1 MLKISTRCRYGLLAM
16 VELGQKY
23 GQAPVSVQEIYQKQ
37 RIPKFYLQQLL
48 VKLRRNGLVESIR
61 GTKGGFVLKK
71 DPKQIK
77 ILDIVK
83 AVEGPVQLISC
94 TKNARDK
101 CCRRIKECL
110 TRPVWVEL
118 HEAVNKV
125 LNERT
130 LHDLTQNLP

>member
-16 VELGQKY
+16 VELGQCY
-23 GQAPVSVQEIYQKQ
+23 GQAPVSAQEISSKQ
-37 RIPKFYLQQLL
+37 HIPKLYLQQLL
-48 VKLRRNGLVESIR
+48 VKLRRNGLVESTR

-71 DPKQIK
+71 DPKKIK

-83 AVEGPVQLISC
+83 AVDGPIQLISC
-94 TKNARDK
+94 TKHSRDK
-101 CCRRIKECL
+101 CCRKIKECL

-118 HEAVNKV
+118 HEVVNRV

-130 LHDLTQNLP
+130 LHDLMR

>member
-16 VELGQKY
+16 VELGRKY
-23 GQAPVSVQEIYQKQ
+23 GQEPVSVQEVFRRQ
-37 RIPKFYLQQLL
+37 RIPKLYLQQIL

-94 TKNARDK
+94 TKNAKDT
-101 CCRRIKECL
+101 CCRKIRECL

-118 HEAVNKV
+118 HETVTRV
-125 LNERT
+125 LNEKS
-130 LHDLTQNLP
+130 LHDLMR

>member
-16 VELGQKY
+16 VELGQCY
-23 GQAPVSVQEIYQKQ
+23 GQAPVSAQEIYKKQ
-37 RIPKFYLQQLL
+37 RVPKFYLQQLL

-61 GTKGGFVLKK
+61 GTRGGFVLKK
-71 DPKQIK
+71 DPKTIK

-94 TKNARDK
+94 TKQSRDK
-101 CCRRIKECL
+101 CCSKIKECL

-118 HEAVNKV
+118 HEVVNRV
-125 LNERT
+125 LSERT
-130 LHDLTQNLP
+130 LHDLMR

>member
-1 MLKISTRCRYGLLAM
+1 MLKISTKCRYGLLAM
-16 VELGQKY
+16 VELGQSF
-23 GQAPVSVQEIYQKQ
+23 GQAPISAQEIYQKQ

-48 VKLRRNGLVESIR
+48 VKLRRNGLVESTR

-94 TKNARDK
+94 TKNAKDK

-118 HEAVNKV
+118 HEVVNKV

-130 LHDLTQNLP
+130 LYDLMR

>member
-16 VELGQKY
+16 VEFGQKY
-23 GQAPVSVQEIYQKQ
+23 GQDPVSVQELFRKQ
-37 RIPKFYLQQLL
+37 RIPKLYLQQIL

-61 GTKGGFVLKK
+61 GTNGGFVLKK
-71 DPKQIK
+71 EPKQIK

-94 TKNARDK
+94 TKNAKDK
-101 CCRRIKECL
+101 CCRRMKECL

-118 HEAVNKV
+118 HEVVNKV

-130 LHDLTQNLP
+130 LSDLMR

>member
-1 MLKISTRCRYGLLAM
+1 M
-16 VELGQKY
+16 VELGKCY
-23 GQAPVSVQEIYQKQ
+23 GQVPMSVKEIFRKQ
-37 RIPKFYLQQLL
+37 RIPKLYLQQIL

-94 TKNARDK
+94 TKNAKDK
-101 CCRRIKECL
+101 CCSRIKECL

-118 HEAVNKV
+118 HEAVNRV
-125 LNERT
+125 LSEKT
-130 LHDLTQNLP
+130 LNDLMR